1 MDGGPYSFRGTER
14 FQLIRLIGHGGM
26 GVVYE
31 AFDTVNAA
39 SVALKLLPL
48 VSPDSLLRFKREFR
62 SVADIRH
69 PNLVR
74 LGELVAHEA
83 QWFFTMELVDGVD
96 LISYVRGR
104 DAPPAAEVVAPVLLS
119 AGPGAS
125 TAVGPATVADQ
136 PAAPVDGDNPRLRPA
151 MAQLAQGLSALHEAG
166 CVHRDVKPSN
176 ILIAQDGRGVLL
188 DFGLAST
195 ASDETTMVGAGTPM
209 YMAPEQAMPSPVTAA
224 VDWYAFGVILFE
236 LLTGRLPFEGRPH
249 EILYRKNHDRPPPV
263 ATLRPDASAD
273 LAQLC
278 DHLLD
283 PDPARRPG
291 GAEVLACFAAPAA
304 GPRTRA
310 APEGEVPL
318 VGRAHEL
325 ATLAA
330 AFSDVRAGRGPRAV
344 IVRGESGVGK
354 SSLVRAFLEGPGT
367 STDALL
373 LTARC
378 YERELLPFKAVDGL
392 VDALTR
398 ELRRLDAGT
407 VAGLLPRRADMLLQA
422 FPVLGRVPV
431 FARAR
436 REPLALDPAEVR
448 AAMFTAFRELMT
460 AMGRRAPIVAFVD
473 DLQWADLDSA
483 ALLGDLLA
491 AREDAPRVL
500 LLGTLRTVGGAEEP
514 ARLFSPETNEQN
526 VLLTNLE
533 PEAAQTLARDLLR
546 AHGGPP
552 SEQEAARL
560 VQESAGHPLFLR
572 ELVRTART
580 STEDGVPATLE
591 GVLGARIGEL
601 PRAAIRLLRV
611 LAIAGAPVALRLI
624 RRAAELDGPETARLM
639 DELRAAR
646 LVHTG
651 LEAGDDVVVI
661 AHDRVRQAVMG
672 ALTSAGEAKE
682 VHERLAETFEDAG
695 DVLGAGEHWREAGA
709 PERAAV
715 HFATAGRQAAAALAF
730 DRAASHYN
738 NALSMGVWTDEQ
750 RTELLISMADALS
763 NAGRGP
769 AAARHYL
776 AAASRATGA
785 RALDL
790 RRRAVEELLRAGNV
804 DEGLIAAFTAVEAAG
819 LAFAQ
824 APLRALLWLRA
835 VLRLRGLRFRRR
847 APDDIAAHDLARI
860 DLCWSLSSGLGLTD
874 HFQGAHFQA
883 RGLLLALRSG
893 DLPRVA
899 RGIAGEAAYAA
910 ALGSHRRAARHLERA
925 ARLADET
932 GNPHAVGI
940 VSLMKGLSSHLNGRF
955 ALGLGHLTTAEQIF
969 RERCVG
975 THWELAAV
983 RQYSLECLYYLG
995 ELPRFESATTEGIK
1009 EAQDRGSLYAATT
1022 LRTGLTNAV
1031 WLLRDEPERARH
1043 ELDEAMKPWSSHGYH
1058 VQHWYELI
1066 ARTQIDLY
1074 TGAAAE
1080 AWQRMLRTWPALA
1093 GSGLLHLQHARIV
1106 ALHLKARAAVAYAAV
1121 SGPEKDELLAVARRC
1136 ARRVWREGDG
1146 WNRALASAAY
1156 AGTER
1161 VAGRAARADAWLN
1174 RALGRAN
1181 THGLAMLSA
1190 ALEFACGD
1198 PRGVAW
1204 MGERGVRD
1212 PAALARML
1220 LPGCVAGESSEG
1232 RQA

>member
-31 AFDTVNAA
+31 AFDTVNAS

-96 LISYVRGR
+96 LISYVRGH
-104 DAPPAAEVVAPVLLS
+104 DAPPPPTHVVLS
-119 AGPGAS
+119 AGPGDS
-125 TAVGPATVADQ
+125 TAVGPTTVADA
-136 PAAPVDGDNPRLRPA
+136 PSAPVDGSNTRLRPA
-151 MAQLAQGLSALHEAG
+151 LAQLAQGLIALHQAG

-176 ILIAQDGRGVLL
+176 MLIAQDGRGVLL

-209 YMAPEQAMPSPVTAA
+209 YMAPEQAMPSPVTPA

-249 EILYRKNHDRPPPV
+249 EILYRKNHDRAPAVGMLQPEAP
-263 ATLRPDASAD
+263 AD

-291 GAEVLACFAAPAA
+291 DAQVLACFAAPAT
-304 GPRTRA
+304 GPRAR
-310 APEGEVPL
+310 PVPDVEVPL
-318 VGRAHEL
+318 VGRTNEL
-325 ATLAA
+325 AMLAA
-330 AFSDVRAGRGPRAV
+330 ALGDVRAGRGPRAV
-344 IVRGESGVGK
+344 IIRGESGVGK
-354 SSLVRAFLEGPGT
+354 SSLVRAFFDSPAT
-367 STDALL
+367 SRDALL

-398 ELRRLDAGT
+398 ELRRLDAAT
-407 VAGLLPRRADMLLQA
+407 VAGVLPRRADMLLQA
-422 FPVLGRVPV
+422 FPVLGRVPA

-448 AAMFTAFRELMT
+448 GAMFGAFRDLMT
-460 AMGRRAPIVAFVD
+460 AMGKRAPVVAFVD
-473 DLQWADLDSA
+473 DLQWGDRDSV

-500 LLGTLRTVGGAEEP
+500 LIGTLRTVGAVDIEP
-514 ARLFSPETNEQN
+514 ERLFPAEINEQN
-526 VLLTNLE
+526 VLVSNLD
-533 PEAAQTLARDLLR
+533 PETARALARDLLR
-546 AHGGPP
+546 AHGGP
-552 SEQEAARL
+552 SGEQEAARL

-572 ELVRTART
+572 ELARTART
-580 STEDGVPATLE
+580 VIDDGAPATLE
-591 GVLGARIGEL
+591 QVLSARIGEL
-601 PRAAIRLLRV
+601 PQAALRLLRV
-611 LAIAGAPVALRLI
+611 LAVAGAPVALRLV
-624 RRAAELDGPETARLM
+624 RRAAELDGPETARLL
-639 DELRAAR
+639 DELRVAR
-646 LVHTG
+646 LVHSG
-651 LEAGDDVVVI
+651 LEGGDDVVVI

-682 VHERLAETFEDAG
+682 VHERLAEAFEDAG

-715 HFATAGRQAAAALAF
+715 HFATAARQATAALAF
-730 DRAASHYN
+730 DRAASQYN

-750 RTELLISMADALS
+750 RNELLISMADALS

-776 AAASRATGA
+776 AAADRATGA

-899 RGIAGEAAYAA
+899 RGIAAEAAYAA
-910 ALGSHRRAARHLERA
+910 ALGNHRRAARHLERA

-975 THWELAAV
+975 THWELAAG

-995 ELPRFESATTEGIK
+995 ELPRFESATAEGIK

-1074 TGAAAE
+1074 TGAAGE
-1080 AWQRMLRTWPALA
+1080 AWDRMLRTWSALA
-1093 GSGLLHLQHARIV
+1093 SSGLLHLQHARIV
-1106 ALHLKARAAVAYAAV
+1106 AMHLKARAAIANAATRT
-1121 SGPEKDELLAVARRC
+1121 GGERDQLLEVARRC

-1146 WNRALASAAY
+1146 WNRALASAAL
-1156 AGTER
+1156 AGIER
-1161 VAGRAARADAWLN
+1161 VAGRPGRADSWLN
-1174 RALGRAN
+1174 RALSNAN
-1181 THGLAMLSA
+1181 THGLALFA
-1190 ALEFACGD
+1190 AATEIACGD
-1198 PRGVAW
+1198 PRGAAW
-1204 MGERGVRD
+1204 MTTQGVQA
-1212 PAALARML
+1212 PTALARML
-1220 LPGCVAGESSEG
+1220 LPGC
-1232 RQA
+1232 

>member
-31 AFDTVNAA
+31 AFDTMNAS

-69 PNLVR
+69 TNLVR

-96 LISYVRGR
+96 LVSYVRGQ
-104 DAPPAAEVVAPVLLS
+104 DAPPTAAPALMSP
-119 AGPGAS
+119 GPGAS
-125 TAVGPATVADQ
+125 TAVGPSIVTDA
-136 PAAPVDGDNPRLRPA
+136 PAAPVDGSNTRLRPA
-151 MAQLAQGLSALHEAG
+151 LAQLAQGLMALHEAG

-176 ILIAQDGRGVLL
+176 VLITRAGRGVLL
-188 DFGLAST
+188 DFGLTST
-195 ASDETTMVGAGTPM
+195 SPDETTLVGAGTPM
-209 YMAPEQAMPSPVTAA
+209 YMAPEQAMPSPVTTA

-249 EILYRKNHDRPPPV
+249 EILYRKNHDRAPAV
-263 ATLRPDASAD
+263 ASLQPDAPAD

-283 PDPARRPG
+283 PDPARRPT
-291 GAEVLACFAAPAA
+291 GAEVVACFAAPAA
-304 GPRTRA
+304 RPRARP
-310 APEGEVPL
+310 APEIEVPL
-318 VGRAHEL
+318 VGRTAEL
-325 ATLAA
+325 AILTAA
-330 AFSDVRAGRGPRAV
+330 LGDVRAGRGPRAV
-344 IVRGESGVGK
+344 ILRGESGVGK
-354 SSLVRAFLEGPGT
+354 SSLVRAFLDAPA
-367 STDALL
+367 SARDALL

-398 ELRRLDAGT
+398 ELRRLDATT

-422 FPVLGRVPV
+422 FPVLGRVPT

-448 AAMFTAFRELMT
+448 AAMFAAFRELVT
-460 AMGRRAPIVAFVD
+460 AMGKRAPLVAFVD
-473 DLQWADLDSA
+473 DLQWADRDSL

-500 LLGTLRTVGGAEEP
+500 LLGTLRTLGTLGSAEATGPE
-514 ARLFSPETNEQN
+514 RLFPAETNEQS
-526 VLLTNLE
+526 LLVKNLD
-533 PEAAQTLARDLLR
+533 PETARALARDLLR
-546 AHGGPP
+546 AHGGPQG
-552 SEQEAARL
+552 EQEMARL
-560 VQESAGHPLFLR
+560 VAESAGHPLFLR
-572 ELVRTART
+572 ELMRTART
-580 STEDGVPATLE
+580 TPDDGTPATLE
-591 GVLGARIGEL
+591 GVLSARISEL
-601 PRAAIRLLRV
+601 PPAALRLLRI
-611 LAIAGAPVALRLI
+611 LAVAGAPVALRLV
-624 RRAAELDGPETARLM
+624 RRAAELDGPETARLL

-646 LVHTG
+646 LMHSG
-651 LEAGDDVVVI
+651 SDGSDDVVVI
-661 AHDRVRQAVMG
+661 AHDQVRQVVMR
-672 ALTSAGEAKE
+672 ALTSAREAKE
-682 VHERLAETFEDAG
+682 VHERLAEAFEDGG
-695 DVLGAGEHWREAGA
+695 DVLGAGEPWREAGA

-715 HFATAGRQAAAALAF
+715 HFATAGRRAAAALAF
-730 DRAASHYN
+730 DRAASHYSD
-738 NALSMGVWTDEQ
+738 ALSMGVWTDEQ
-750 RTELLISMADALS
+750 RLELLVNMADALS

-776 AAASRATGA
+776 AAADRASGA

-819 LAFAQ
+819 LAFAE
-824 APLRALLWLRA
+824 APLRALLGLRA
-835 VLRLRGLRFRRR
+835 RLRLRGLRFRRR
-847 APDDIAAHDLARI
+847 SPDDVTAHELARI

-899 RGIAGEAAYAA
+899 RGIAAEAAYAA
-910 ALGSHRRAARHLERA
+910 ALGNDRRAARHLERA

-932 GNPHAVGI
+932 GQPHVIGI
-940 VSLMKGLSSHLNGRF
+940 VSLMKGLASHLNGRF

-1031 WLLRDEPERARH
+1031 WLLRDEPARARH
-1043 ELDEAMKPWSSHGYH
+1043 ELDEAMKLWSSHGYH

-1080 AWQRMLRTWPALA
+1080 AWARMVKTWPALA
-1093 GSGLLHLQHARIV
+1093 RSGLLHLQHARIV
-1106 ALHLKARAAVAYAAV
+1106 ANHLKARAAIACAATV
-1121 SGPEKDELLAVARRC
+1121 TGSEKDDLLSLAQHC

-1146 WNRALASAAY
+1146 WNRALAAAAH
-1156 AGTER
+1156 AGIER
-1161 VAGRAARADAWLN
+1161 VAGRPARAEAWLN
-1174 RALGRAN
+1174 RALSNAN
-1181 THGLAMLSA
+1181 THGLALLSA
-1190 ALEFACGD
+1190 ATEIACSD
-1198 PRGVAW
+1198 PRGAAW
-1204 MGERGVRD
+1204 MTTRGIHD
-1212 PAALARML
+1212 PAAIARML
-1220 LPGCVAGESSEG
+1220 LPGC
-1232 RQA
+1232 

>member
-31 AFDTVNAA
+31 AFDTLNAA

-96 LISYVRGR
+96 LISYVRGH
-104 DAPPAAEVVAPVLLS
+104 DAPAAQPAPVVLS
-119 AGPGAS
+119 PGPGVS
-125 TAVGPATVADQ
+125 TAVGPTAIAD
-136 PAAPVDGDNPRLRPA
+136 PPSAPVDGGNSRLRPA
-151 MAQLAQGLSALHEAG
+151 LAQLAQGLIALHEAG

-176 ILIAQDGRGVLL
+176 MLIAQDGRGVLL

-263 ATLRPDASAD
+263 ATLQPEAPAD

-283 PDPARRPG
+283 PDPARRPR

-304 GPRTRA
+304 GPRPRA
-310 APEGEVPL
+310 APEVEVPL
-318 VGRAHEL
+318 VGRRHEL

-330 AFSDVRAGRGPRAV
+330 ALGDVRAGGGPRAV

-354 SSLVRAFLEGPGT
+354 SALVRAFLDAPAT
-367 STDALL
+367 SAEALL

-398 ELRRLDAGT
+398 ELRRLDART

-422 FPVLGRVPV
+422 FPVLGRVPA

-448 AAMFTAFRELMT
+448 ATMFIAFRELMA
-460 AMGRRAPIVAFVD
+460 AMARRAPIVAFVD
-473 DLQWADLDSA
+473 DLQWADRDSA
-483 ALLGDLLA
+483 ALLSDLLA

-500 LLGTLRTVGGAEEP
+500 LIGTLRTVGADEP
-514 ARLFSPETNEQN
+514 EHLFSPTTNEQH
-526 VLLTNLE
+526 LLLANLD
-533 PEAAQTLARDLLR
+533 PETARTLARELLR
-546 AHGGPP
+546 TSGGPTG
-552 SEQEAARL
+552 EEEAARL
-560 VQESAGHPLFLR
+560 VHESAGHPLFLR

-580 STEDGVPATLE
+580 ATDDGAPATLE
-591 GVLGARIGEL
+591 GVLSARIGEL
-601 PRAAIRLLRV
+601 PPAAIRLLRV
-611 LAIAGAPVALRLI
+611 LAIAGAPVALRLV

-646 LVHTG
+646 LVHSG
-651 LEAGDDVVVI
+651 SDGGDDVVVI

-672 ALTSAGEAKE
+672 ALTSAGEAKA
-682 VHERLAETFEDAG
+682 VHERLAEAFEDAG

-715 HFATAGRQAAAALAF
+715 HFATAARQAAAALAF

-738 NALSMGVWTDEQ
+738 NALAMGVWTEEQ
-750 RTELLISMADALS
+750 RNELLISMADALS

-776 AAASRATGA
+776 KAADHATGA

-824 APLRALLWLRA
+824 TPLRSLLWLRA

-893 DLPRVA
+893 DLSRVA
-899 RGIAGEAAYAA
+899 RGIAAEAAYAA
-910 ALGSHRRAARHLERA
+910 ALGNHRRAARHLERA
-925 ARLADET
+925 ARLADQT

-940 VSLMKGLSSHLNGRF
+940 VSLMKGLSSHLHGRF

-969 RERCVG
+969 RDRCVG

-995 ELPRFESATTEGIK
+995 ELSRFESATTEGIK

-1031 WLLRDEPERARH
+1031 WLLRDEPQRARH

-1074 TGAAAE
+1074 AGAAGE
-1080 AWQRMLRTWPALA
+1080 AWRRVLETWPALA

-1106 ALHLKARAAVAYAAV
+1106 ALHLKARAAIASAATR
-1121 SGPEKDELLAVARRC
+1121 SGAERNELLAVARQC

-1146 WNRALASAAY
+1146 WNRALSAAAQ
-1156 AGTER
+1156 AGIER
-1161 VAGRAARADAWLN
+1161 VAGRRERADAWLH
-1174 RALGRAN
+1174 RALGSAN
-1181 THGLAMLSA
+1181 THGLALMA
-1190 ALEFACGD
+1190 AATELACGD
-1198 PRGVAW
+1198 PRGATW
-1204 MGERGVRD
+1204 MQERGVRD
-1212 PAALARML
+1212 PTALTRLL
-1220 LPGCVAGESSEG
+1220 LPGCVVHA
-1232 RQA
+1232 